1 MAYRDYLRVAE
12 LPDHVAASELESAR
26 FGLSVG
32 RLSIGADVATDPSA
46 VRQLVLAGGHD
57 LTIVRY
63 PSQLVGLAAGLLDA
77 DLVGWQADTLLY
89 FENTWRATPG
99 RAAVTDGEARLVEMT
114 AERAGLLGATVREV
128 FARYGNHYSANPCL
142 DQEAA
147 LEGYVEWAVGSL
159 RSPTR
164 LALVL
169 ESVPDEV
176 PLALCTLDV
185 QADVAEIE
193 LAGVVPTSR
202 GRGIY
207 RVLLDHVEDRLRN
220 DGRTGVVISTQA
232 GNRTPIR
239 AWIGRGYQYAL
250 GLNTVHLM
258 RAESFRRLAPR

>member
-12 LPDHVAASELESAR
+12 LPDHVAASELESKR

-32 RLSIGADVATDPSA
+32 RLSIGADVAPEPSV

-63 PSQLVGLAAGLLDA
+63 PSQLVGLAAGLLES

-89 FENTWRATPG
+89 FENTWNAVPG
-99 RAAVTDGEARLVEMT
+99 REAVTDGEARLVEMT
-114 AERAGLLGATVREV
+114 PERAGLLGATVREV
-128 FARYGNHYSANPCL
+128 FARY
-142 DQEAA
+142 
-147 LEGYVEWAVGSL
+147 
-159 RSPTR
+159 
-164 LALVL
+164 

-193 LAGVVPTSR
+193 LAGVVPTGR

-232 GNRTPIR
+232 GNRTPVR

-250 GLNTVHLM
+250 GLNTMHLM